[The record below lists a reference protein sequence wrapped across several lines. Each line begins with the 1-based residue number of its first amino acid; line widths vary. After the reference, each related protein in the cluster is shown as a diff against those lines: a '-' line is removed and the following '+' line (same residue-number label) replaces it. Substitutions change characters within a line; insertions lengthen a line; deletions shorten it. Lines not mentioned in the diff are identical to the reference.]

1 MIAVTES
8 NIPVTKTIH
17 FNKILALYVKKKRQ
31 LQHDARMPRLNIISY
46 LKININIIFFTLYNQ
61 MFHQRFSKFSR
72 IFADGIEYCTISARM
87 VRFRLMFLY
96 EIRFDIELCA

>member
-1 MIAVTES
+1 MM
-8 NIPVTKTIH
+8 
-17 FNKILALYVKKKRQ
+17 
-31 LQHDARMPRLNIISY
+31 QHDARMPRLNIISY